1 MFLLSGSCLFSVDA
15 SLMPNSRIFRV
26 VVAAAMVFLSGVV
39 ATFAEQPTPLGPEML
54 EQLYGTGVDFNTFL
68 KIADNRGALTQLAN
82 PWNSNWRK
90 SGPSDDQV
98 SRAQSLAG
106 SYRLLAVA
114 SETCSDSINTI
125 PYIARLVDRVDQL
138 EMQVVPPGAGRL
150 IIEAHRTPDGRM
162 ATPTVAI
169 LNDNFEVVGTW
180 VERPLPL
187 KDWWARNSTI
197 SEREMKQRKQYWY
210 NWDEGNHTIGE
221 IVDLLEAAD
230 ANAGR

>member
-1 MFLLSGSCLFSVDA
+1 
-15 SLMPNSRIFRV
+15 MPNSRIFRV
-26 VVAAAMVFLSGVV
+26 VIAAAMVFLSGVV
-39 ATFAEQPTPLGPEML
+39 ATSAEQPTPFDPEML
-54 EQLYGTGVDFNTFL
+54 KQLYGTGIDFNRFL
-68 KIADNRGALTQLAN
+68 KVADKRGALTQLAN

-106 SYRLLAVA
+106 SYRLLAVV

-138 EMQVVPPGAGRL
+138 EMQIVPPAAGRL
-150 IIEAHRTPDGRM
+150 ILEAHRAPDGRM

-187 KDWWARNSTI
+187 KDWSARNPTI
-197 SEREMKQRKQYWY
+197 TERESKQRKQYWY

>member
-1 MFLLSGSCLFSVDA
+1 
-15 SLMPNSRIFRV
+15 MPNSHIFRV
-26 VVAAAMVFLSGVV
+26 VVAAAVVFLSGVV
-39 ATFAEQPTPLGPEML
+39 ATFAEQPTSLNPEIL
-54 EQLYGTGVDFNTFL
+54 EHLYRNGVDFNTFL

-138 EMQVVPPGAGRL
+138 EMQIIPTGAGRL
-150 IIEAHRTPDGRM
+150 ILDAHRTPDGRM
-162 ATPTVAI
+162 VTPTVAI
-169 LNDNFEVVGTW
+169 LNDNFVVVGTW

-187 KDWWARNSTI
+187 KDWSARNPTI
-197 SEREMKQRKQYWY
+197 TEREFKQRKQYWY

-230 ANAGR
+230 ANSGR

>member
-1 MFLLSGSCLFSVDA
+1 
-15 SLMPNSRIFRV
+15 MPNSHIFRV

-39 ATFAEQPTPLGPEML
+39 ASFAEQPTPLTPKVL
-54 EQLYGTGVDFNTFL
+54 EHLYGSGVDFNTFL
-68 KIADNRGALTQLAN
+68 KGVDKRGVLTQLAN

-98 SRAQSLAG
+98 SRAESLAG
-106 SYRLLAVA
+106 NYRLLAII
-114 SETCSDSINTI
+114 SEACSDSVHTV
-125 PYIARLVDRVDQL
+125 PYIARLVDRVDRL
-138 EMQVVPPGAGRL
+138 EMQIISPAAGRL
-150 IIEAHRTPDGRM
+150 VLDANRGSHGYMT
-162 ATPTVAI
+162 TPTVAI

-187 KDWWARNSTI
+187 KDWSARNPTI
-197 SEREMKQRKQYWY
+197 TDRELKQRKQYWY